1 MADES
6 NVIRPKQWQPPPI
19 PFTDFVNM
27 LGDFIEV
34 NLPVMAA
41 FVSSQI
47 AQSSGAEN
55 ELEFYQDR
63 EVGA

>member
-1 MADES
+1 MSD

-19 PFTDFVNM
+19 PLTDFVNM

-41 FVSSQI
+41 YVGSRV
-47 AQSSGAEN
+47 AQSSGAEH
-55 ELEFYQDR
+55 ELEFYG
-63 EVGA
+63 GAR